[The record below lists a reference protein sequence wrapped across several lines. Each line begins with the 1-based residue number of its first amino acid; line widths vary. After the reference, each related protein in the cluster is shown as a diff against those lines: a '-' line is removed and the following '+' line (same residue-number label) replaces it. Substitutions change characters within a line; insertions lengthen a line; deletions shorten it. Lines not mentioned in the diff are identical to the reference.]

1 MNEIKRWT
9 IDCHSMEWMEVDDGD
24 MVKFSDHV
32 AEIAR
37 LRAKVEVEIAAEN
50 VNGMRYSGPIG
61 WVTEDY
67 LTDKSATT
75 YDASVADR
83 WRAKGWPVTAIVLHS
98 DHEAE
103 VARLTEEI
111 EGSDRLIRLLTDK
124 DEAMEAGIARLRAEV
139 EKYRKDAERWDHARK
154 LLSVD
159 DIAERQRTIE
169 EWNYLI
175 SEDECK
181 RADEAIDAAMGEFA

>member
-124 DEAMEAGIARLRAEV
+124 DEAMEAAIARLRAEV
-139 EKYRKDAERWDHARK
+139 EKYRKDAERYRWLRDAPWFDNYEIRSVISYQQNAVWD
-154 LLSVD
+154 
-159 DIAERQRTIE
+159 ET
-169 EWNYLI
+169 
-175 SEDECK
+175 
-181 RADEAIDAAMGEFA
+181 IDAAMGASA